1 MRKLTVEELLEKD
14 LSWFDTC
21 SIEELEYYIEVLESA
36 SVSDHITQLTLK
48 ILINSLYGAL
58 ANAHFILANPDMA
71 AAVTS
76 SGRFFIQLVAN
87 NVERELQALLPS
99 DEPYVIY
106 GDTDSSSPWTLI
118 HTDSG
123 KITIE
128 DFFNSVEQSPIV
140 TSSGVEIKRVANKQS
155 LTFDMK
161 RGIHYQPIDYVM
173 RHKVKKQMYKIT
185 AGDKSVEVT
194 GDHSLK
200 VIRGGSLIDATAT
213 DLRGGDILVV
223 LQDSETLRFVF
234 STDIKVED
242 LGIVEDY
249 VYDIEVQNT
258 HSFFANDILVHNS
271 FYYSIKNIVK
281 RKFGENA
288 SASTPGIVDWVDSF
302 EKKVVQKIIQ
312 DSIEEYAEILNIQD
326 PSQIGV
332 EREVISDRAF
342 FVAKK
347 RYAARVLDMEG
358 VRFNLDDP
366 YIKTMGL
373 EIARSSTP
381 AWVKKKLQESISVIL
396 DNDQYGVRKWRDET
410 KLQYQNQPLEDICA
424 VQSVNS
430 LDYKLGD
437 KGIPQGSKAALAHN
451 NWVQQQGLEDSIE
464 LLQPGEKYKRC
475 YLLTPNRF
483 GTEIISFGDPK
494 IAKIIEE
501 DRIFDYQ
508 TNFQKQFEQPLE
520 RMVESM
526 NYDIRDVPVFGSL
539 DDW

>member
-106 GDTDSSSPWTLI
+106 GDTDS
-118 HTDSG
+118 
-123 KITIE
+123 
-128 DFFNSVEQSPIV
+128 
-140 TSSGVEIKRVANKQS
+140 
-155 LTFDMK
+155 
-161 RGIHYQPIDYVM
+161 
-173 RHKVKKQMYKIT
+173 
-185 AGDKSVEVT
+185 
-194 GDHSLK
+194 
-200 VIRGGSLIDATAT
+200 
-213 DLRGGDILVV
+213 
-223 LQDSETLRFVF
+223 
-234 STDIKVED
+234 
-242 LGIVEDY
+242 
-249 VYDIEVQNT
+249 
-258 HSFFANDILVHNS
+258 
-271 FYYSIKNIVK
+271 FYYTLQNIVS

-451 NWVQQQGLEDSIE
+451 NWVQQQGLEDTIE

-483 GTEIISFGDPK
+483 GTEIISFADSK

-501 DRIFDYQ
+501 DGIFDYQ

>member
-1 MRKLTVEELLEKD
+1 MQKLTVEELLEKD
-14 LSWFDTC
+14 LSWFDNC
-21 SIEELEYYIEVLESA
+21 SVEELESYIETLESA
-36 SVSDHITQLTLK
+36 SASDHITQLTLK

-58 ANAHFILANPDMA
+58 GNKHFTLANPDMA
-71 AAVTS
+71 AAITS

-99 DEPYVIY
+99 DKPYIIY
-106 GDTDSSSPWTLI
+106 GDTDS
-118 HTDSG
+118 
-123 KITIE
+123 
-128 DFFNSVEQSPIV
+128 
-140 TSSGVEIKRVANKQS
+140 
-155 LTFDMK
+155 
-161 RGIHYQPIDYVM
+161 
-173 RHKVKKQMYKIT
+173 
-185 AGDKSVEVT
+185 
-194 GDHSLK
+194 
-200 VIRGGSLIDATAT
+200 
-213 DLRGGDILVV
+213 
-223 LQDSETLRFVF
+223 
-234 STDIKVED
+234 
-242 LGIVEDY
+242 
-249 VYDIEVQNT
+249 
-258 HSFFANDILVHNS
+258 
-271 FYYSIKNIVK
+271 FYYSLQTIVS

-288 SASTPGIVDWVDSF
+288 NASTPGIVDWVDSF

-312 DSIEEYAEILNIQD
+312 DSIAEYAEILNIDD
-326 PSQIGV
+326 PTQIGV
-332 EREVISDRAF
+332 EREIISDRAF

-347 RYAARVLDMEG
+347 RYAARVLDSEG
-358 VRFNLDDP
+358 VRFSLDDP

-381 AWVKKKLQESISVIL
+381 KWVKQKLQESISVIL

-430 LDYKLGD
+430 LDYDLNE
-437 KGIPQGSKAALAHN
+437 KGVPQGSKAALAHN
-451 NWVQQQGLEDSIE
+451 NWVKQQGLEGEIE

-483 GTEIISFGDPK
+483 GTEIISFSDSK

-501 DRIFDYQ
+501 DGIFDYQ

>member
-106 GDTDSSSPWTLI
+106 GDTDS
-118 HTDSG
+118 
-123 KITIE
+123 
-128 DFFNSVEQSPIV
+128 
-140 TSSGVEIKRVANKQS
+140 
-155 LTFDMK
+155 
-161 RGIHYQPIDYVM
+161 
-173 RHKVKKQMYKIT
+173 
-185 AGDKSVEVT
+185 
-194 GDHSLK
+194 
-200 VIRGGSLIDATAT
+200 
-213 DLRGGDILVV
+213 
-223 LQDSETLRFVF
+223 
-234 STDIKVED
+234 
-242 LGIVEDY
+242 
-249 VYDIEVQNT
+249 
-258 HSFFANDILVHNS
+258 
-271 FYYSIKNIVK
+271 FYYTIQNMVV

-451 NWVQQQGLEDSIE
+451 NWVQQQGLEDTIE

-501 DRIFDYQ
+501 DGIFDYQ

>member
-1 MRKLTVEELLEKD
+1 MQKLTVEELLEKD
-14 LSWFDTC
+14 LSWFDNC
-21 SIEELEYYIEVLESA
+21 SVEELESYIETLESA
-36 SVSDHITQLTLK
+36 SASDHITQLTLK

-58 ANAHFILANPDMA
+58 GNKHFTLANPDMA
-71 AAVTS
+71 AAITS

-99 DEPYVIY
+99 EKPYIIY
-106 GDTDSSSPWTLI
+106 GDTDS
-118 HTDSG
+118 
-123 KITIE
+123 
-128 DFFNSVEQSPIV
+128 
-140 TSSGVEIKRVANKQS
+140 
-155 LTFDMK
+155 
-161 RGIHYQPIDYVM
+161 
-173 RHKVKKQMYKIT
+173 
-185 AGDKSVEVT
+185 
-194 GDHSLK
+194 
-200 VIRGGSLIDATAT
+200 
-213 DLRGGDILVV
+213 
-223 LQDSETLRFVF
+223 
-234 STDIKVED
+234 
-242 LGIVEDY
+242 
-249 VYDIEVQNT
+249 
-258 HSFFANDILVHNS
+258 
-271 FYYSIKNIVK
+271 FYYSLQTIVS

-288 SASTPGIVDWVDSF
+288 NASTPGIVDWVDSF

-312 DSIEEYAEILNIQD
+312 DSIAEYAEILNIDD
-326 PSQIGV
+326 PTQIGV
-332 EREVISDRAF
+332 EREIISDRAF

-347 RYAARVLDMEG
+347 RYAARVLDSEG
-358 VRFNLDDP
+358 VRFSLDDP

-373 EIARSSTP
+373 EIVRSSTP
-381 AWVKKKLQESISVIL
+381 KWVKQKLQESISVIL

-430 LDYKLGD
+430 LDYDLNE
-437 KGIPQGSKAALAHN
+437 KGVPQGSKAALAHN
-451 NWVQQQGLEDSIE
+451 NWVKQQGLEGEIE

-483 GTEIISFGDPK
+483 GTEIISFSDSK

-501 DRIFDYQ
+501 DGIFDYQ

>member
-1 MRKLTVEELLEKD
+1 MQKLTVEELLEKD
-14 LSWFDTC
+14 LSWFDSCTV
-21 SIEELEYYIEVLESA
+21 EELEYYIETLESA
-36 SVSDHITQLTLK
+36 AAGDHITQLTLK

-58 ANAHFILANPDMA
+58 GNKHFILANPDMA

-106 GDTDSSSPWTLI
+106 GDTDSIFSFEIIQLQR
-118 HTDSG
+118 G
-123 KITIE
+123 GITIE
-128 DFFNSVEQSPIV
+128 DFFNSVERAPIV
-140 TSSGVEIKRVANKQS
+140 TSSGVEIKRVTNEQA

-161 RGIHYQPIDYVM
+161 RGVHYQPIDYVM
-173 RHKVKKQMYKIT
+173 RHKVKKQMYRIS

-223 LQDSETLRFVF
+223 LQDSENLSFVYN
-234 STDIKVED
+234 TDIKVED

-281 RKFGENA
+281 HKFGENA
-288 SASTPGIVDWVDSF
+288 SASTPGIIDWVDSF
-302 EKKVVQKIIQ
+302 EKKVIQKIIQ
-312 DSIEEYAEILNIQD
+312 DSVEEYAEILNIQD

-332 EREVISDRAF
+332 EREIISDRAF

-410 KLQYQNQPLEDICA
+410 KLQYQDQPLESICA

-430 LDYKLGD
+430 LDYNLGD
-437 KGIPQGSKAALAHN
+437 KGIPQGSKAAIAHN
-451 NWVQQQGLEDSIE
+451 NWVKQQGLEDSIE

-501 DRIFDYQ
+501 DGIFDYQ

>member
-48 ILINSLYGAL
+48 ILINSLFGAL

-106 GDTDSSSPWTLI
+106 GDTDSANPWTLI

-128 DFFNSVEQSPIV
+128 DFFNSIERSPIV
-140 TSSGVEIKRVANKQS
+140 TSSGVEVKRVENKHS

-173 RHKVKKQMYKIT
+173 RHKVKKQMYKIS

-200 VIRGGSLIDATAT
+200 VIRAGSLIDATAT

-223 LQDSETLRFVF
+223 LQDSDSQSFEFN
-234 STDIKVED
+234 TDIKVED

-281 RKFGENA
+281 RKFGEDA
-288 SASTPGIVDWVDSF
+288 SASTPGI
-302 EKKVVQKIIQ
+302 I
-312 DSIEEYAEILNIQD
+312 
-326 PSQIGV
+326 
-332 EREVISDRAF
+332 
-342 FVAKK
+342 
-347 RYAARVLDMEG
+347 
-358 VRFNLDDP
+358 
-366 YIKTMGL
+366 
-373 EIARSSTP
+373 
-381 AWVKKKLQESISVIL
+381 
-396 DNDQYGVRKWRDET
+396 
-410 KLQYQNQPLEDICA
+410 
-424 VQSVNS
+424 
-430 LDYKLGD
+430 
-437 KGIPQGSKAALAHN
+437 
-451 NWVQQQGLEDSIE
+451 
-464 LLQPGEKYKRC
+464 
-475 YLLTPNRF
+475 
-483 GTEIISFGDPK
+483 
-494 IAKIIEE
+494 
-501 DRIFDYQ
+501 
-508 TNFQKQFEQPLE
+508 
-520 RMVESM
+520 
-526 NYDIRDVPVFGSL
+526 
-539 DDW
+539 

>member
-1 MRKLTVEELLEKD
+1 MQKLTVEELLEKN

-71 AAVTS
+71 AAITS

-106 GDTDSSSPWTLI
+106 GDTDS
-118 HTDSG
+118 
-123 KITIE
+123 
-128 DFFNSVEQSPIV
+128 
-140 TSSGVEIKRVANKQS
+140 
-155 LTFDMK
+155 
-161 RGIHYQPIDYVM
+161 
-173 RHKVKKQMYKIT
+173 
-185 AGDKSVEVT
+185 
-194 GDHSLK
+194 
-200 VIRGGSLIDATAT
+200 
-213 DLRGGDILVV
+213 
-223 LQDSETLRFVF
+223 
-234 STDIKVED
+234 
-242 LGIVEDY
+242 
-249 VYDIEVQNT
+249 
-258 HSFFANDILVHNS
+258 
-271 FYYSIKNIVK
+271 FYYTIQNIVS
-281 RKFGENA
+281 RKFGEDA

-302 EKKVVQKIIQ
+302 EKKVIQKIIQ
-312 DSIEEYAEILNIQD
+312 DSIEEYAEILNIAD

-430 LDYKLGD
+430 LDYNLGD

-451 NWVQQQGLEDSIE
+451 NWVKLQGLEDTIE

-483 GTEIISFGDPK
+483 GTEIISFADSK

-501 DRIFDYQ
+501 DGIFDYQ

-526 NYDIRDVPVFGSL
+526 NYDIRDVPVFESL

>member
-1 MRKLTVEELLEKD
+1 MQKLTVEELLEKD
-14 LSWFDTC
+14 LSWFDSCTV
-21 SIEELEYYIEVLESA
+21 EELEYYIETLESA
-36 SVSDHITQLTLK
+36 AAGDHITQLTLK

-58 ANAHFILANPDMA
+58 GNKHFILANPDMA

-106 GDTDSSSPWTLI
+106 GDTDSIFSFEIIQLQR
-118 HTDSG
+118 G
-123 KITIE
+123 GITIE
-128 DFFNSVEQSPIV
+128 DFFNSVERAPIV
-140 TSSGVEIKRVANKQS
+140 TSSGVEIKRVTNEQA

-161 RGIHYQPIDYVM
+161 RGVHYQPIDYVM
-173 RHKVKKQMYKIT
+173 RHKAKKQMYRIS
-185 AGDKSVEVT
+185 AGDKSVELT
-194 GDHSLK
+194 SDHSLK

-223 LQDSETLRFVF
+223 LQDSENLSFEYN
-234 STDIKVED
+234 TDIKVED

-281 RKFGENA
+281 HKFGENA

-312 DSIEEYAEILNIQD
+312 DSVEEYAEILNIQD

-332 EREVISDRAF
+332 EREIISDRAF

-483 GTEIISFGDPK
+483 GTEIISFADSK

-501 DRIFDYQ
+501 DGIFDYQ